1 MNKMPLDAHK
11 KQNDTI
17 HSRMVRRARPFSNN
31 SITVTP
37 GGAASTAALAGAAV
51 GAAPPASAWRSISAT
66 VLSAAAV
73 SPRLS

>member
-1 MNKMPLDAHK
+1 LDDHR

-17 HSRMVRRARPFSNN
+17 HSRMVRRARPFSNS

-37 GGAASTAALAGAAV
+37 RGAASTAALAGAA
-51 GAAPPASAWRSISAT
+51 GAGLPAASAWRSISAT